1 MKISRYLA
9 RTAAAFLVGALSAC
23 GGGGD
28 GGGSAGGAPPSGN
41 LQYSGDSNPAV
52 ITASNASRLS
62 AIVIADTG
70 DDIVASSLS
79 GARALQAAQDRVQI
93 GPYLARTVRKTVTP
107 RAATSRVSSA
117 PVDQTEACSGGGT
130 VRFFGDVAPLGTG
143 TLTVVYANCVE
154 DGVATTG
161 QATMSIEGA
170 DPFNGIYTFYTL
182 TFERL
187 SLRGSSNID
196 MAGSLTVIT
205 TLITNTERST
215 ENIVALWVNSG
226 RMTKSENLVFVDVY
240 DNLRNPTAFSETISG
255 RQYHSVHGYVDIGTV
270 TPLAYSTMTQA
281 WPGSGEVLITGA
293 ANARIR
299 ATAASSSLVV
309 LALDVNGDRIFE
321 TQARV
326 NWNDLIRP
334 AGSDLADTDGD
345 GMHNSWEQA
354 YGLNPNLND
363 AMTDLDGDGF
373 ANIAEYQAGTPP
385 NLHDAVLPPVAVAGR
400 AIALARASDLAY
412 DSVTQ
417 RIYAAVRS
425 NPGSVVPIDPLTGAL
440 GSPIAVGSLPAKLAL
455 SDNGQFLY
463 VGHDGEAT
471 VRRINMATQM
481 VDTTIALGADSF
493 FGPYYVDD
501 MEVLPGAAQ
510 SIAISRRYEGVSP
523 RHAGVAVFDNTT
535 QRTTVTPGHTG
546 SNVIEFSA
554 TADTLYGFNNETSE
568 SGFRR
573 MAVTSGGVTV
583 TDVYDSFQP
592 GGQLIYGIDMKFGG
606 GFLFTSGGQMIDPVA
621 RVQLPHPTGAPGPTF
636 LPVSVFGLPAPD
648 AALGRVVYLLTDHTW
663 RIWTFDMNTRLQTGS
678 AKLNGVSGIAGS
690 LIRWGANGLAFRTS
704 EGQIGSE
711 GQVVI
716 LELPAS

>member
-1 MKISRYLA
+1 
-9 RTAAAFLVGALSAC
+9 
-23 GGGGD
+23 
-28 GGGSAGGAPPSGN
+28 
-41 LQYSGDSNPAV
+41 
-52 ITASNASRLS
+52 
-62 AIVIADTG
+62 
-70 DDIVASSLS
+70 
-79 GARALQAAQDRVQI
+79 
-93 GPYLARTVRKTVTP
+93 
-107 RAATSRVSSA
+107 
-117 PVDQTEACSGGGT
+117 
-130 VRFFGDVAPLGTG
+130 
-143 TLTVVYANCVE
+143 
-154 DGVATTG
+154 
-161 QATMSIEGA
+161 
-170 DPFNGIYTFYTL
+170 
-182 TFERL
+182 
-187 SLRGSSNID
+187 
-196 MAGSLTVIT
+196 
-205 TLITNTERST
+205 
-215 ENIVALWVNSG
+215 
-226 RMTKSENLVFVDVY
+226 
-240 DNLRNPTAFSETISG
+240 
-255 RQYHSVHGYVDIGTV
+255 
-270 TPLAYSTMTQA
+270 
-281 WPGSGEVLITGA
+281 
-293 ANARIR
+293 
-299 ATAASSSLVV
+299 
-309 LALDVNGDRIFE
+309 
-321 TQARV
+321 
-326 NWNDLIRP
+326 
-334 AGSDLADTDGD
+334 
-345 GMHNSWEQA
+345 
-354 YGLNPNLND
+354 
-363 AMTDLDGDGF
+363 
-373 ANIAEYQAGTPP
+373 
-385 NLHDAVLPPVAVAGR
+385 VAGR
-400 AIALARASDLAY
+400 AIALAKVSDLVY

-471 VRRINMATQM
+471 VRRINMATRM
-481 VDTTIALGADSF
+481 VDMTIALGADSF

-510 SIAISRRYEGVSP
+510 SIAVSRRYEGVSP

-592 GGQLIYGIDMKFGG
+592 GGQLINGIDMKFGG
-606 GFLFTSGGQMIDPVA
+606 GFLFTTGGQMIDPVA

-648 AALGRVVYLLTDHTW
+648 AALGRVVYVLTDHTW